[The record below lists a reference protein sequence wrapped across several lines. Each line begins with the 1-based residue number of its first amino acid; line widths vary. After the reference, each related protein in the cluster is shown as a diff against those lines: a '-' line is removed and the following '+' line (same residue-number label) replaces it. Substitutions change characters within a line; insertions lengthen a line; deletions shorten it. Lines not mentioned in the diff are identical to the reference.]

1 MLMAIIWGF
10 VAASSLIIG
19 ALLGFARKWPNKL
32 IGSVLA
38 LGGGALVASISFEL
52 AEEGIDIGGPAPVGI
67 GLAVGALTY
76 FTADRLVSQMGSS
89 SNSGTS
95 RRHGRA
101 GSHNAIGAVDTL
113 DAMGAMGA
121 DGSHGTDSAH
131 GAQSESSTVS
141 DPTGP
146 VAPPHGRQKRGGGTS
161 LAVGAFLDGIPEQ
174 AVLGLGLASGSG
186 ISAALLV
193 AIFISNLPEAIGSS
207 NDMHEAGV
215 KRSSIFW
222 LWIGVAAVCT
232 LATFGG
238 FMLADSVGGGM
249 RSAIDGFAA
258 GALLVML
265 VDSLIPEAREK
276 AGNTAGLVTVMGF
289 AVAAGLSL
297 LA

>member
-1 MLMAIIWGF
+1 MAIIWGF